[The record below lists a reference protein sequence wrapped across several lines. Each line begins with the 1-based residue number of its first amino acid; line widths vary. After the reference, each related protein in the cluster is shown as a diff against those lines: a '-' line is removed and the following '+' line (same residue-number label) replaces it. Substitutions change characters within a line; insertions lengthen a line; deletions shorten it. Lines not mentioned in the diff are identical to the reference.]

1 MLTSWEGLRPPS
13 PLTEKRD
20 GEDSQGTI
28 EPPKEAAVLKKVQKK
43 GGGLQNLIFAETLW
57 HRMPKKTK

>member
-1 MLTSWEGLRPPS
+1 MTSWEGLRPPS

-43 GGGLQNLIFAETLW
+43 GGGSSKPYLCGNALA
-57 HRMPKKTK
+57 